1 MSSRE
6 ARSFGREFK
15 LRAVQRIEAGE
26 NVSALARELMVKRE
40 VLYRW
45 RRRSAAQAR
54 RGAVR

>member
-6 ARSFGREFK
+6 ARSLSREFK
-15 LRAVQRIEAGE
+15 QRTVQRIEAGE

-45 RRRSAAQAR
+45 RRGSGAQAR